1 MPYVDQP
8 TRGTHYAGYLVQ
20 FTQAV
25 AVGATSALAHA
36 LTGQAKT
43 ASMLVLSP
51 ILYDEATSARQFVGG
66 AVAMVCLVLYVY
78 ANVKETEVRAAPP
91 HAHAA
96 ESKSEV

>member
-43 ASMLVLSP
+43 ASMLVLSFSK
-51 ILYDEATSARQFVGG
+51 LKHRCNNKLSVYKLSG
-66 AVAMVCLVLYVY
+66 LV
-78 ANVKETEVRAAPP
+78 E
-91 HAHAA
+91 
-96 ESKSEV
+96 